1 MDPKDWIQTI
11 STLVLAGTAFLAP
24 YLIERWKYTYR
35 SPKLKIYFKL
45 YPPYCHQTQMG
56 SGNTGFPVYYF
67 RFLVKNT
74 GKTQAENCE
83 VLLERVS
90 KENSAGEMIEL
101 KNFSAINL
109 KWSGIRDQ
117 FTRTIQPERKM
128 FCDIGRIHHPNNNY
142 QSIYKNISDKE
153 QKTNKFAFEFPE
165 RYFGQ
170 WDCLIHGKYK
180 LFLSIYSKNANK
192 VTKEFNLS
200 WSGEWKDSEAE
211 MFDELVIS

>member
-1 MDPKDWIQTI
+1 MDTKDWIQTI
-11 STLVLAGTAFLAP
+11 STLVLAGTAFLVP

-35 SPKLKIYFKL
+35 SPKLRIYFKL
-45 YPPYCHQTQMG
+45 SPPYCHQTQMG

-67 RFLVKNT
+67 RFLVENT

-90 KENSAGEMIEL
+90 KENSAGEMIEF
-101 KNFSAINL
+101 KNFSPVNL

-117 FTRTIQPERKM
+117 FTRTIQPGRKM
-128 FCDIGRIHHPNNNY
+128 FCDIGRIHDPNNNY

-170 WDCLIHGKYK
+170 WDCLIPGKYK

-192 VTKEFNLS
+192 ITKEFNLS
-200 WSGEWKDSEAE
+200 WSGEWKDSEAK